1 MDAERTDK
9 PRSFEM
15 DPGPGAP
22 VLNCQRDKALQVSG
36 DID

>member
-9 PRSFEM
+9 RRSLGM
-15 DPGPGAP
+15 DPGPTAP
-22 VLNCQRDKALQVSG
+22 VLICQRGKALQVSG